1 MKIYIITKGEYSDY
15 HIVTTFNDKRTAED
29 FVNLMNKRFSDYS
42 EKYEI
47 EEYDILEKI
56 DDYKPDDVFLDI
68 SYDSRDK
75 KIAFST
81 QWYDSSYKRKIY
93 FYKEGFFIASLMVK
107 LTAKNVIEYEKIMKD
122 WIVQIEYE
130 LQNIFNGDLKL
141 FEKHW
146 KEKNNEQN

>member
-15 HIVTTFNDKRTAED
+15 HIVTTFNDKKTADD
-29 FVNLMNKRFSDYS
+29 FVNLMNKRFSNYS

-56 DDYKPDDVFLDI
+56 DDYKPYDVFLNI

-75 KIAFST
+75 KIDFST
-81 QWYDSSYKRKIY
+81 TFWGSYERKIF
-93 FYKEGFFIASLMVK
+93 FYKEGFFIASLKVN

-130 LQNIFNGDLKL
+130 LQNVFNGNLEL
-141 FEKHW
+141 FEKYW
-146 KEKNNEQN
+146 KEKNNE

>member
-1 MKIYIITKGEYSDY
+1 MKIFIITKGEYSDY
-15 HIVTTFNDKRTAED
+15 HIVTTFIDEKKAYD
-29 FVNLMNKRFSDYS
+29 FVNSMNKRFTRYS
-42 EKYEI
+42 EEYMV
-47 EEYDILEKI
+47 EEYDILEEI

-81 QWYDSSYKRKIY
+81 QDWCGDYKRKIF
-93 FYKEGFFIASLMVK
+93 FYKEEFFIASLMTK

-122 WIVQIEYE
+122 WVVQIEYE

-146 KEKNNEQN
+146 KEKNNE